1 MKKNILT
8 IIIMAVTLINTV
20 LLGVLIFTIVP
31 SANRTTKLVDK
42 VASIIDLELES
53 PENKNAQVAVS
64 DIMIYDLPDKLTI
77 NLKNDEDGKDHYA
90 MLNVSI
96 SMNSKHEDYET
107 LNPKVTEYSNA
118 IEEIVQEEFAKYT
131 RAEVEAKKN
140 VIKEQIII
148 RIQELFQS
156 DFIISVSFG
165 NLILQ

>member
-8 IIIMAVTLINTV
+8 IIIMAVTLINTI

-42 VASIIDLELES
+42 VASIVDLEMES
-53 PENKNAQVAVS
+53 PENASAQVAVS

-77 NLKNDEDGKDHYA
+77 NLKKGDDGVEHYA
-90 MLNVSI
+90 MLNVSL

-107 LNPKVTEYSNA
+107 LNPKVTENSNA
-118 IEEIVQEEFAKYT
+118 IEEIIQEEFAKYS
-131 RAEVEAKKN
+131 RDEVEANKN
-140 VIKEQIII
+140 VIKNQIII

>member
-8 IIIMAVTLINTV
+8 IIIMAVTLINTI

-31 SANRTTKLVDK
+31 TANRTTKLVDK
-42 VASIIDLELES
+42 VASIVDLELES
-53 PENKNAQVAVS
+53 PENKNALVAVS
-64 DIMIYDLPDKLTI
+64 DIVIYDLPDKLTI
-77 NLKNDEDGKDHYA
+77 NLKKDEDGKEHYA

-96 SMNSKHEDYET
+96 SMNSKHEDFET

-131 RAEVEAKKN
+131 RDEVDVKKN

-156 DFIISVSFG
+156 DFIINISFG
-165 NLILQ
+165 NLVLS